1 MARDIPLPGQRRK
14 LFNEKKRARR
24 RESEGDRRRP
34 ARRFSFPPRRRRE
47 IGVTTDGLIS
57 VPRRIDLNTICCLC
71 DFAARR
77 RQKSDRVRKDG
88 GEKRERKNGRTF
100 AKYRRQTEASTGQTY
115 SVVNTFSVNKSA
127 FPS

>member
-57 VPRRIDLNTICCLC
+57 VPRRIDLNTICCLR

-88 GEKRERKNGRTF
+88 GKKGREKMVERLQDTGDRQKPAQ
-100 AKYRRQTEASTGQTY
+100 AKQCRKYILR
-115 SVVNTFSVNKSA
+115 
-127 FPS
+127 